1 MNPFDMSG
9 QTALVTGG
17 SRGLGRAIALGL
29 AGCGANLVIASR
41 KVENCEAVAGE
52 VRQRGARALPVAC
65 HVGRWDALDEL
76 VETSIGEFG
85 RIDMLVNNAGMSP
98 LAESSVATSEA
109 LFDKIVGVNL
119 KAPFRLSALV
129 GTHMVERGGGSIV
142 NISSIGAEFP
152 SPSNGPYAA
161 SKAGLNALT
170 MALAREYAP
179 TVRVNAIMPGSFRT
193 DVAKAWPPDKEAN
206 TPAALGRFGEPDEI
220 VSAVLYLAS
229 GSSSFTT
236 GSVIRVDGGRYGP

>member
-1 MNPFDMSG
+1 MNPFDLSG
-9 QTALVTGG
+9 KTALVTGG

-29 AGCGANLVIASR
+29 AGCGANVVIASR
-41 KVENCEAVAGE
+41 KIENCEAVAGE
-52 VRQRGARALPVAC
+52 VRQLGAMALPVAC

-85 RIDMLVNNAGMSP
+85 RIDILVNNAGMSP

-129 GTHMVERGGGSIV
+129 GTHMVENGGGSIV

-152 SPSNGPYAA
+152 SPNNGPYAA

-170 MALAREYAP
+170 MAFAREYAP
-179 TVRVNAIMPGSFRT
+179 TVRVNTIMPGSFRT
-193 DVAKAWPPDKEAN
+193 DVSKAWPPEKEAN